1 MLLFTLSFTPP
12 LPVPCNTV
20 PSREPRPLSLLCV
33 FSPYGLWS
41 SRPTSSPP
49 NWLAFCFASFL
60 LLYTV
65 FVGTVERQRTKRV
78 EWCTT
83 GLWSRTSLSVAW
95 ELRRE
100 RMPQQLADRRI
111 HAGISRKLLPGPCG
125 RFGPAISFFNRWT
138 VDAQCTLARSSSPI
152 DLSDGRARAGPE
164 SKCSR
169 RRR

>member
-1 MLLFTLSFTPP
+1 MLLFTLFFTLSFTPP

-95 ELRRE
+95 ELSRE
-100 RMPQQLADRRI
+100 RMPRQLADRRI
-111 HAGISRKLLPGPCG
+111 HAGISRKLLPGPCK
-125 RFGPAISFFNRWT
+125 
-138 VDAQCTLARSSSPI
+138 QEQEQEQEQE
-152 DLSDGRARAGPE
+152 RAGDLGQRFHFLIDE
-164 SKCSR
+164 QLTHSAR
-169 RRR
+169 